1 MVETN
6 GAPPGLP
13 CFSQLV
19 LARIWDVAE
28 YCPQATLEWLSA
40 QVPRNKLVH
49 NWVLQGL
56 DTWVEHFLIGHS
68 NQRVRSGKLVTTVSY
83 LLVLYVPLISLQ
95 SGYCFSAAAYLLASL
110 VPSQSFRQGFRTA
123 RPTPTHYK
131 EILSSPDALSVL
143 HKLLDVLFRLLKP
156 ARHYA
161 DVSAH
166 GTNKLTAYFSLL
178 SYSCMTNT
186 EKLMVRAVLL
196 CKLGLYCISCTN
208 ISNSFSAPTIF
219 YRFVESFPPKIVRA
233 CCPHPSQQAGLAALL
248 APCL

>member
-1 MVETN
+1 M
-6 GAPPGLP
+6 
-13 CFSQLV
+13 
-19 LARIWDVAE
+19 ARIWDVAE

-68 NQRVRSGKLVTTVSY
+68 NQRVRSGKLGTTVSY
-83 LLVLYVPLISLQ
+83 LLVLYLPVLSLH
-95 SGYCFSAAAYLLASL
+95 SGSFLSAAAYLLASL

-186 EKLMVRAVLL
+186 EKLMVRTVPLY
-196 CKLGLYCISCTN
+196 KLDMYFKTPSNILYL
-208 ISNSFSAPTIF
+208 FLAPTIL
-219 YRFVESFPPKIVRA
+219 YRFVESFPSKIVRA